1 MKAIPPGREPVI
13 LRVTVL
19 LMEITS
25 PSLIVMGIHLER
37 VLRSAIHRMFLIPWK
52 WVQKVQNN
60 SQKVLLMDRLPEIP
74 RVQVPEIPTIFH
86 SARHWGA
93 A

>member
-25 PSLIVMGIHLER
+25 PSLIVTGIPLER
-37 VLRSAIHRMFLIPWK
+37 VPRSAIHRMFLIPMEP
-52 WVQKVQNN
+52 
-60 SQKVLLMDRLPEIP
+60 QKVLLMDRLPEIP